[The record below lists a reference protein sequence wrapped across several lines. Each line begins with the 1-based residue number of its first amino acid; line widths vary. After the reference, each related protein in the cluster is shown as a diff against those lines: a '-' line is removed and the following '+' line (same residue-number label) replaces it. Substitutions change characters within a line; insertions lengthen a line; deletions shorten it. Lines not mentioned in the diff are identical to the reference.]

1 VTVARHLSGRVPV
14 RPAPEALEVAQDRVS
29 EKTLF
34 ASLGI
39 ATAPF
44 AAVDGPED
52 LDRAIEAI
60 GLPAVLKT
68 RRQGYDGKGQ
78 RVIRERDAAGSA
90 LSALGGR
97 DLILEGFVPF
107 TRELS
112 ILSVRGVD
120 GSIAF
125 WPLVENVHR
134 EGILRLST
142 APAEAS
148 ASLTET
154 AQDLAHRVLTRLDY
168 VGVLAIELFEHEG
181 RLMANEMAPRVHNS
195 GHWTIEGAQTSQ
207 FENHVRAVIGWP
219 LGATGTRGIAAMA
232 NLIGSVPRRGGG
244 PETPRRASPP
254 LRQGSPAGPQAR
266 PRHLRR
272 KGTGTP

>member
-1 VTVARHLSGRVPV
+1 VTTVGILGAGQLGRMLALGGIPLGRRFALYDPDRDAPAAGLGAFHCGSWDDRPRLDAFAASCDVVTYEFENVPVTVARGLSERVPV

-44 AAVDGPED
+44 SVVDGPED
-52 LDRAIEAI
+52 LDPAIEAI

-78 RVIRERDAAGSA
+78 RVIREREAAGPA
-90 LSALGGR
+90 LTALGGR

-120 GSIAF
+120 GST
-125 WPLVENVHR
+125 L
-134 EGILRLST
+134 LRSMRIVPDT
-142 APAEAS
+142 DS
-148 ASLTET
+148 AARNNPHE
-154 AQDLAHRVLTRLDY
+154 VLR
-168 VGVLAIELFEHEG
+168 
-181 RLMANEMAPRVHNS
+181 
-195 GHWTIEGAQTSQ
+195 TS
-207 FENHVRAVIGWP
+207 R
-219 LGATGTRGIAAMA
+219 
-232 NLIGSVPRRGGG
+232 RRGTDACIH
-244 PETPRRASPP
+244 PKRTRF
-254 LRQGSPAGPQAR
+254 
-266 PRHLRR
+266 
-272 KGTGTP
+272 